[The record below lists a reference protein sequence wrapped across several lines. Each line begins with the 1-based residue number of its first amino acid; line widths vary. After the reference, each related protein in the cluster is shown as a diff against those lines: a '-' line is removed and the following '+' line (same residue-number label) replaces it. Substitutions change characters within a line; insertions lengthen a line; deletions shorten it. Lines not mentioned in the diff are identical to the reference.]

1 VIFRK
6 PIITAVL
13 CATTVAGVSVAEAA
27 TRAGRFTGATGAKD
41 PIGLRVDGSNRVYAF
56 YFEHV
61 RLKCSDGDHFTTSRG
76 PKKRSHSPT
85 NTRYRINSSRRFTIF
100 RSRSTNGLGWT
111 FKGRFSAKGGS
122 ASGTLRVLA
131 RFDIE
136 NHLKPKGGVKCDSGL
151 LQWTAR
157 RR

>member
-1 VIFRK
+1 VTFRK

-13 CATTVAGVSVAEAA
+13 CATAVAGVSVAEAA
-27 TRAGRFTGATGAKD
+27 ISGGTFAGRTGAKD
-41 PIGLRVDGSNRVYAF
+41 PVGFRVDGSSRVYGF
-56 YFEHV
+56 YFEGV

-76 PKKRSHSPT
+76 AKKRSHSPT
-85 NTRYRINSSRRFTIF
+85 KARYKINSSRRFTIF
-100 RSRSTNGLGWT
+100 RPRSTNGLGWT
-111 FKGRFSAKGGS
+111 FKGRFSSKGGS

-136 NHLKPKGGVKCDSGL
+136 NHLKPNGSVKCDSGVL
-151 LQWTAR
+151 NWTAR